1 MVRVEKIAR
10 PAFDAE
16 VSEKP
21 LRRKF
26 TADYKLKILKAADAC
41 AMGDGELGK
50 LLRTEGLYS
59 SHLLT
64 WRRQRD
70 EGSLAAL
77 EPKKRGRKPTKRR
90 DPVTLENERLQ
101 REVARL
107 EHRLHQAEV
116 IIEVQKKLATV
127 LGIALPKFDGE
138 SGRSE

>member
-10 PAFDAE
+10 ATLDAE

-21 LRRKF
+21 ERRKF

-41 AMGDGELGK
+41 ENGDGELGK

-59 SHLLT
+59 SNLLT

-70 EGSLAAL
+70 EGTLAAL
-77 EPKKRGRKPTKRR
+77 EPKRRGRKPTKGQ
-90 DPVTLENERLQ
+90 DAVSLENERLR

-107 EHRLHQAEV
+107 KHRLQQAEV
-116 IIEVQKKLATV
+116 IIDVQKKVSTL
-127 LGIALPKFDGE
+127 LGITLPKIDDE
-138 SGRSE
+138 SGSNE